1 MPSVDIS
8 ASLDTLELEIVA
20 RPSNPDVFE
29 VASALYSSI
38 RPGVASVIFLLYSS
52 KMTWSC
58 CSSVNFSLLASFV
71 FYVL

>member
-52 KMTWSC
+52 KMFNIYFLVWLVYWDTQGTT
-58 CSSVNFSLLASFV
+58 FI
-71 FYVL
+71 